1 MTIPAIR
8 RQSTTLLLIDIQERL
23 LAAMDPQLAPALV
36 KQLGILVEGAKALGL
51 PVLTTEQYPK
61 GLGPTIALLRERL
74 EEPPLEKLEFSAFAN
89 HKVRESIL
97 THGTHS
103 VILCGME
110 THVCVYQTARDLLGY
125 GFHVFIPRDAVLSR
139 QEQNVQVGLSLCE
152 RSGAV
157 ITSVEAVLFEMVGSA
172 ADPSFKEISRL
183 IR

>member
-1 MTIPAIR
+1 MTIPALR
-8 RQSTTLLLIDIQERL
+8 RQSTTLLLIDLQERL
-23 LAAMDPQLAPALV
+23 LAAMDPQLAPTLV
-36 KQLGILVEGAKALGL
+36 KQLGVLVEGAKVLGL

-61 GLGPTIALLRERL
+61 GLGPTIASLRERL
-74 EEPPLEKLEFSAFAN
+74 DEPPIEKLEFSAFAN
-89 HKVRESIL
+89 QRARESIMAR
-97 THGTHS
+97 GAHS

-139 QEQNVQVGLSLCE
+139 KELNVQTGLSLCE
-152 RSGAV
+152 RAGAV
-157 ITSVEAVLFEMVGSA
+157 ITSVEAVLFELVGSA